1 MMSNFPIS
9 IIFFLS
15 FPKYGICDEIK
26 IGPFALK

>member
-9 IIFFLS
+9 IIFLS